1 MDPIS
6 TCWTVIRGAAEGR
19 GGDREEFAR
28 RYLPVVRD
36 YLHARWR
43 GSSWK
48 NEVEDATQEVF
59 LACFR
64 EGGALERADPGRGR
78 EFRAFLYGIARNVA
92 LRVERDRA
100 RRAAR
105 EGARIPEVV
114 EDDVDGYSTIFDR
127 AWARSIVREAA
138 DAFRAKLTGEDAR
151 RAEIL
156 RLRFQEEMP
165 IREIAR
171 LWDEDPA
178 RVHHEYA
185 RARKEFRDA
194 LVDVVAFHQP
204 GPREAVERE
213 CERLL
218 TMLSG

>member
-1 MDPIS
+1 VDPVS

-19 GGDREEFAR
+19 SADREEFAR

-36 YLHARWR
+36 YLRARWR
-43 GSSWK
+43 GSGWG
-48 NEVEDATQEVF
+48 NEVDDATQVVF

-64 EGGALERADPGRGR
+64 DGGALEKADPGRGR

-138 DAFRAKLTGEDAR
+138 DALRAKLTGEGAR

-156 RLRFQEEMP
+156 RLRFEEEMP

-178 RVHHEYA
+178 RIHHEYA
-185 RARKEFRDA
+185 RARNEFREA
-194 LVDVVAFHQP
+194 LVEVVGFHHP
-204 GPREAVERE
+204 GSPETVERE

-218 TMLSG
+218 AMLSG